1 VLAAGSIIGGGLAL
15 MRDSCLAPLAIL
27 LFVVGAAASVM
38 WVRRARKADN
48 RGDAGDCGCVPDSE
62 PDVVQPNMFRS
73 EP

>member
-1 VLAAGSIIGGGLAL
+1 
-15 MRDSCLAPLAIL
+15 LAPLAIL